1 MAQFF
6 MQTDNL
12 NLTVLYTCC
21 APMCVILQDMLGSLQ
36 LRSEVLEIA
45 ITVHE
50 NLQIVWSHFNL
61 QNKKKHSF
69 SSGPFEH
76 NDLFSDS
83 YHWRVAG
90 KQAIGSCLACDP
102 GYYCLG
108 EGLNATTAQCSA
120 GYYCTS
126 QASVPNPTGEQ
137 SSQCSTCST

>member
-1 MAQFF
+1 M
-6 MQTDNL
+6 L
-12 NLTVLYTCC
+12 CICC
-21 APMCVILQDMLGSLQ
+21 APLCGILQDMLGSLQ
-36 LRSEVLEIA
+36 LRFQVLEIA

-50 NLQIVWSHFNL
+50 NLQMVWSCFNFFL
-61 QNKKKHSF
+61 NKKHSF
-69 SSGPFEH
+69 SSGPFEY

-83 YHWRVAG
+83 YHWHVAG

-108 EGLNATTAQCSA
+108 DGLNATTAQCSA

-137 SSQCSTCST
+137 SSQYSTCSTQKIVETG